1 MQGVFYFFLSCYG
14 RAEKN
19 QDKLLYSITY
29 IKLNTT
35 KLFNYPKPDNWV
47 LLS

>member
-1 MQGVFYFFLSCYG
+1 MQGVFYFSYRVMAGL
-14 RAEKN
+14 KN